1 MSENSARERTLDIR
15 DLPKVSLHDHL
26 DGGLR
31 PATIIDLAAG
41 AGVSLPASTP
51 EALGEWFR
59 ESADS
64 GSLERYLETFAITIG
79 VMQDAASLTRVAR
92 EFVED
97 LIDDGVVY
105 AEVRWAPE
113 QHTTKDLTMAEAV
126 AAVQDGIDE
135 AVQDARDADVDIEV
149 GQILS
154 AMRQNTNSFEVAE
167 LALQLRDAGVV
178 GFDLAGPE
186 DGFPASDHKNA
197 LDLLAANL
205 FPVTLHAGEAAGLLS
220 IQSALVDGR
229 ALRLGHGVRLAEDL
243 STEEI
248 DGDDDEAV
256 TIFSAG
262 TVATWVR
269 DRGIALEI
277 CPSSNLQTGA
287 TAAWASTL
295 DEHPVDVLFRT
306 GFNVTISPDNR
317 LMSGTTLSDELALLV
332 EAFDYD
338 AEDLLELT
346 LNAVE
351 ASFLGLDER
360 RDLAELIADAYEDLI
375 EDADDDDDDDEDED
389 DAEEQD

>member
-113 QHTTKDLTMAEAV
+113 QHTTKGLTMAEAV

-197 LDLLAANL
+197 LDLLSANL

-287 TAAWASTL
+287 TAAWGSTL

-375 EDADDDDDDDEDED
+375 EDADDDDEDED

>member
-31 PATIIDLAAG
+31 PSTIIELAPAAG
-41 AGVSLPASTP
+41 IELPTTDAD
-51 EALGEWFR
+51 ALADWFVDA
-59 ESADS
+59 ADA
-64 GSLERYLETFAITIG
+64 GSLERYLETFAVTVG
-79 VMQDAASLTRVAR
+79 VMQSAEALTRVAR

-97 LIDDGVVY
+97 LVEDGVVY
-105 AEVRWAPE
+105 AEIRWAPE
-113 QHTTKDLTMAEAV
+113 QHQRGGL
-126 AAVQDGIDE
+126 GLDE
-135 AVQDARDADVDIEV
+135 AVVAVQAGLDEGVAAAVEAGTEIEV

-154 AMRQNTNSFEVAE
+154 AMRQDKRSFEIAE
-167 LALQLRDAGVV
+167 LALRHRDAGVV

-205 FPVTLHAGEAAGLLS
+205 FPVTIHAGEAAGLPS
-220 IQSALVDGR
+220 IHSALLDGR
-229 ALRLGHGVRLAEDL
+229 ALRLGHGVRIAEDL
-243 STEEI
+243 ETETVEG
-248 DGDDDEAV
+248 GDDAPE
-256 TIFSAG
+256 TIFTAG
-262 TVATWVR
+262 SVATWVR
-269 DRGIALEI
+269 DRGIALEV

-287 TAAWASTL
+287 TKAWGEDL

-332 EAFDYD
+332 EAFEYD

-375 EDADDDDDDDEDED
+375 EESGGNDADD
-389 DAEEQD
+389 A

>member
-31 PATIIDLAAG
+31 PSTIIDLAAG

-64 GSLERYLETFAITIG
+64 GSLERYLETFDITIG
-79 VMQDAASLTRVAR
+79 VMQNAASLTRVAR

-113 QHTTKDLTMAEAV
+113 QHTSQGLSMAEAV

-248 DGDDDEAV
+248 DGDDDDAV
-256 TIFSAG
+256 TIFIAG

-269 DRGIALEI
+269 DRGIALEV

-287 TAAWASTL
+287 TAAWGSTL

-375 EDADDDDDDDEDED
+375 EDAEDDAEDTED

>member
-113 QHTTKDLTMAEAV
+113 QHTTKGLTMAEAV

-197 LDLLAANL
+197 LDLLSANL

-287 TAAWASTL
+287 TAAWGSTL

>member
-1 MSENSARERTLDIR
+1 VSENSARERTLDIR

-59 ESADS
+59 DSADS
-64 GSLERYLETFAITIG
+64 GSLERYLETFDITIG

-113 QHTTKDLTMAEAV
+113 QHTSKGLSMAQAV
-126 AAVQDGIDE
+126 AAVQEGIDE

-154 AMRQNTNSFEVAE
+154 AMRQNRNSFEVAE

-243 STEEI
+243 ATEEI

-256 TIFSAG
+256 TIFNAG
-262 TVATWVR
+262 TLATWVR

-287 TAAWASTL
+287 TAAWGDSL
-295 DEHPVDVLFRT
+295 DEHPMDVLFRT

-375 EDADDDDDDDEDED
+375 EDAEDAEDELDD
-389 DAEEQD
+389 DAEDLD

>member
-41 AGVSLPASTP
+41 AGLSLPASTP
-51 EALGEWFR
+51 ESLGEWFR
-59 ESADS
+59 TSANS
-64 GSLERYLETFAITIG
+64 GSLERYLETFALTIG
-79 VMQDAASLTRVAR
+79 VMQSSENLTRVAR

-97 LIDDGVVY
+97 LVTDGVVY
-105 AEVRWAPE
+105 AEIRWAPE
-113 QHTTKDLTMAEAV
+113 QHLIAGLSLDDAV
-126 AAVQDGIDE
+126 RAVQRGLDE
-135 AVQDARDADVDIEV
+135 GVQDAADDEVDIEV
-149 GQILS
+149 GQILC
-154 AMRQNTNSFEVAE
+154 AMRQEKGSFEIAQ
-167 LALQLRDAGVV
+167 LALRHRDNGVV

-186 DGFPASDHKNA
+186 AGYPASDHKNA
-197 LDLLAANL
+197 LDLLALNL
-205 FPVTLHAGEAAGLLS
+205 FPVTIHAGEADGLNSILS
-220 IQSALVDGR
+220 AIVDGR
-229 ALRLGHGVRLAEDL
+229 ALRLGHGVRIAEDL
-243 STEEI
+243 ETELVE
-248 DGDDDEAV
+248 DEESEEEPLS
-256 TIFSAG
+256 IFTAG
-262 TVATWVR
+262 PVATWVR

-287 TAAWASTL
+287 SAAWGDSLET
-295 DEHPVDVLFRT
+295 HPVDVLFRT

-332 EAFDYD
+332 ETFDYD

-360 RDLAELIADAYEDLI
+360 RDLAELISDAYEDLI
-375 EDADDDDDDDEDED
+375 EDADDDDDEDDEL
-389 DAEEQD
+389 QD